1 MVHNSSNSLC
11 SDEPLVILPI
21 VKSAARSMEKPY
33 SHHFLSLPLCCCHI
47 FRQFSQQIAAK
58 SEDALAFLWRARA
71 SLVCRLSG
79 NFACISSFLMRP
91 LVIRLYIIF
100 HSHRF
105 SLARKV
111 NFARTPVTKR
121 YALNGARRRLCAH
134 SDKMKHAKRQFC
146 ARQTNYSA
154 DCKLNGHI
162 KAGLQV

>member
-1 MVHNSSNSLC
+1 MSHSCNRNIKASINLVEDIESPPWCIILPTASLC

-79 NFACISSFLMRP
+79 NFACISSFLMR
-91 LVIRLYIIF
+91 
-100 HSHRF
+100 
-105 SLARKV
+105 SLARYTPLH
-111 NFARTPVTKR
+111 NISLAPFFARSQSEF
-121 YALNGARRRLCAH
+121 CAH
-134 SDKMKHAKRQFC
+134 AC
-146 ARQTNYSA
+146 Y
-154 DCKLNGHI
+154 
-162 KAGLQV
+162 

>member
-1 MVHNSSNSLC
+1 MMQILLT
-11 SDEPLVILPI
+11 EPLSLSLLTSHLWSSPLWGARRGQWKSPTLITFSPSLYLLSYFPSIFPANCREIRRRISIFMARAGYPAILRA
-21 VKSAARSMEKPY
+21 SAAFSCARS
-33 SHHFLSLPLCCCHI
+33 
-47 FRQFSQQIAAK
+47 
-58 SEDALAFLWRARA
+58 
-71 SLVCRLSG
+71 
-79 NFACISSFLMRP
+79 